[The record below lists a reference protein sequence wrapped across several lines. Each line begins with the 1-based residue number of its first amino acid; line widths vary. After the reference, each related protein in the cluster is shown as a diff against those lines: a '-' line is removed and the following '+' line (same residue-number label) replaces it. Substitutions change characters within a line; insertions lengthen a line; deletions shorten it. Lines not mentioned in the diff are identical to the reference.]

1 MVGRLLPHEVQP
13 AIRQFMSGITQA
25 APRPW
30 LRPLQA
36 TLDPPG
42 TGLLGTLEGHSHPV
56 NGVAVSLDGR
66 RAVSA
71 SSDRTLKVWD
81 LETGRPMATFS
92 CDYPASCCTFAGAR
106 MAVAGDSSGRL
117 HFLSLELDDDTAI
130 LLPFRS
136 PGLGATSSET
146 SDPP

>member
-1 MVGRLLPHEVQP
+1 LL
-13 AIRQFMSGITQA
+13 R
-25 APRPW
+25 
-30 LRPLQA
+30 
-36 TLDPPG
+36 
-42 TGLLGTLEGHSHPV
+42 TLEGHSHPV
-56 NGVAVSLDGR
+56 YGMTVSPDGR

-81 LETGRPMATFS
+81 LETGKPLATFS

-106 MAVAGDSSGRL
+106 MVVAGDSSGRL
-117 HFLSLELDDDTAI
+117 HFLSLELDDGTAI